1 MPQDRPSRE
10 VPATSGE
17 PSAESLREAFRF
29 ALGGRQPA
37 DIERLRLAACDF
49 VRQLRAR
56 GLSPESSVV
65 AVKEVLRRAISG
77 QTPTHDSRREAD
89 GLVERVVT
97 WCIEEYYRSERGA
110 QS

>member
-10 VPATSGE
+10 GPPTSGP

-37 DIERLRLAACDF
+37 DFERLRLAACDF
-49 VRQLRAR
+49 VRELRVR
-56 GLSPESSVV
+56 GLSPEATVV
-65 AVKEVLRRAISG
+65 AVKDVLRRDISG

-89 GLVERVVT
+89 ALVERVVT
-97 WCIEEYYRSERGA
+97 WCIEEYYRSERGEEM
-110 QS
+110 